1 LSFLDN
7 SEATLKQTIAQL
19 ESRLSSEQ
27 TKDLESYM
35 ERMKTDYLNKIL
47 EQIDKQ
53 NIEYYSDLASEYEV

>member
-1 LSFLDN
+1 MSFLDN

-35 ERMKTDYLNKIL
+35 ERMKIDYLNKIL

>member
-1 LSFLDN
+1 MSFLDN